1 MAVAALGGK
10 EFRVMRIVNNMHEIQ
25 CFVALFLCLRLAA
38 AELSAPDEEM
48 LYQQANASDM
58 RVLYETGF
66 EEPKPPQMTRY
77 YAGHVPNK
85 VVFLGATAEQAYRGK
100 RSYKMQVRFEAFG
113 ADRHGAAYFKLPF
126 AIPRWSDLKMRFHVK
141 MVAPLQ
147 KGWSFH
153 GFVGAQAGDHGGDNV
168 NGAKIGE
175 DKGWEVWEVNT
186 NKTLDISDWVEGLG
200 IRFQLSS
207 QPKAFT
213 VTIYLDE
220 VTVTGKL
227 SEVYTRQWQDVYTY
241 FTVTRDR
248 GRFQLAERRLGD
260 MKTYR
265 SRLQALYRPA
275 RLPDG
280 TSSLLNEHYEACLKR
295 IKDDFGRLSPKIADI
310 EKALGSGVGT
320 KDVQGEGL
328 RFNADINS
336 PERILNDLGTYV
348 ASAQAYPAYC
358 KKFGSEEIVTF
369 VLDPTRSTR
378 ILPGGRTGHT
388 EENNYYNWGGKGLE
402 HPQLLPKSKPVPA
415 IPSRIMKA
423 FGCRGTFVPLS
434 FAILPGK
441 QLDGLT
447 FEVDDLHN
455 GDSRI
460 LKDAIDIRYVA
471 TWWRLMNR
479 KPRLMNEMLLHDPNF
494 VVPSE
499 EQPKN
504 VYKDSR
510 FGSDAD
516 ELQPV
521 TVTAKTLRQF
531 YITVK
536 VPVDSAA
543 GVYKTIITGKA
554 TTGPPFAMQVELEVL
569 PFDLAPTP
577 YAYSFYYRSYLRSD
591 ETKKKQGIHSWFKT
605 ARQMEAELVNMA
617 EHGCN
622 TLNLY
627 DGDPKQTE
635 NGWDFTDLGERLAM
649 AKRAGLTRTPFTWL
663 GHGQAFT
670 PSPDNPAAS
679 HTVEE
684 TADRLKRFIT
694 AVHSFCDSKGY
705 PRPALYGHDEASG
718 EKLRMLKQGYNA
730 ISEAGGLVTVA
741 CYGNY
746 FDEIGSA
753 LSLPIVYGG
762 TQTRKG
768 KLSIRASQR
777 LGYECWIYNTPAT
790 NMSASASVYRRR
802 YGLAMWRNGEQ
813 GAAPWEYSG
822 MPRQRNGKAYDNNFS
837 GPIYAAAYP
846 TWNGKPIDTIIY
858 EAYREGVYDTRYMA
872 TLQNRLKTAKRGK
885 QHTKLVREI
894 EQWLETFSVNDD
906 LQQVRRQMADYIIA
920 LSAKSR

>member
-10 EFRVMRIVNNMHEIQ
+10 EFRAMRIVNNMHEIR
-25 CFVALFLCLRLAA
+25 CFSVLLLCLRLAA

-48 LYQQANASDM
+48 LYQQADASDM

-66 EEPKPPQMTRY
+66 EEPKPPQMTCY

-100 RSYKMQVRFEAFG
+100 RSYKMQVSFEAG
-113 ADRHGAAYFKLPF
+113 SSGAAYFKLPF
-126 AIPRWSDLKMRFHVK
+126 AIPRWADLKMRFHVK
-141 MVAPLQ
+141 MEPPLP
-147 KGWSFH
+147 KVWSFH

-168 NGAKIGE
+168 NGAKIDD

-186 NKTLDISDWVEGLG
+186 SRTQDISDWVEGLG
-200 IRFQLSS
+200 IRFQLGGKR
-207 QPKAFT
+207 KAST
-213 VTIYLDE
+213 AIIYLDE
-220 VTVTGKL
+220 VKVTGKL
-227 SEVYTRQWQDVYTY
+227 PKGFGRQWQEVYTY

-248 GRFQLAERRLGD
+248 GRFQLAKRRLKD
-260 MKTYR
+260 MKAYR
-265 SRLQALYRPA
+265 SQLQALHRPA
-275 RLPDG
+275 KLPDG
-280 TSSLLNEHYEACLKR
+280 TSSLLTEHYEACLKR

-310 EKALGSGVGT
+310 EKALGSGAGT

-328 RFNADINS
+328 RFNADINP

-415 IPSRIMKA
+415 IPSRTMKA

-447 FEVDDLHN
+447 FKFVDLRN
-455 GDSRI
+455 GETHIS
-460 LKDAIDIRYVA
+460 KDAVDIRYVA
-471 TWWRLMNR
+471 TWGRNDYG
-479 KPRLMNEMLLHDPNF
+479 KPRLRNEMLLHDPKF
-494 VVPSE
+494 VIPAEDPS
-499 EQPKN
+499 KN
-504 VYKDSR
+504 VYKNAKL
-510 FGSDAD
+510 GSDGD

-521 TVTAKTLRQF
+521 TVKAKTLRQF
-531 YITVK
+531 YITVR
-536 VPVDSAA
+536 VPDDASA
-543 GVYKTIITGKA
+543 GIYKTIITGKA

-591 ETKKKQGIHSWFKT
+591 EMKKKQGIHSWFKT

-627 DGDPKQTE
+627 DGSPKRTE
-635 NGWDFTDLGERLAM
+635 NGWDFTDLDVRLAM

-663 GHGQAFT
+663 GHSQAYT
-670 PSPDNPAAS
+670 PSPGHPTAP
-679 HTVEE
+679 HTEKE
-684 TADRLKRFIT
+684 TADRLKKFIT
-694 AVHSFCDSKGY
+694 AVHLFCDSKGY
-705 PRPALYGHDEASG
+705 PRPALYGYDEASG
-718 EKLRMLKQGYNA
+718 EQLRLLKQGYKA
-730 ISEAGGLVTVA
+730 ITDAGGLVTAA

-746 FDEIGSA
+746 FDEIGKA
-753 LSLPIVYGG
+753 LTLPIVFGG
-762 TQTRKG
+762 AQTRKG
-768 KLSIRASQR
+768 RLSIRASQR

-790 NMSASASVYRRR
+790 NLPASASVYRRR
-802 YGLAMWRNGEQ
+802 YGLAMWRNGEN
-813 GAAPWEYSG
+813 GAAPWEFCG
-822 MPRQRNGKAYDNNFS
+822 MPRKRNGTAYDNS
-837 GPIYAAAYP
+837 STDPIFAVAYP

-920 LSAKSR
+920 LSPKSP